1 MKNISNILEKLDINN
16 IPEDDQYDILKKEIP
31 KLELMLKNKYK
42 IPVKLDVFI
51 DRDKE
56 KVSISSKDLM
66 DNIKEPI
73 IRAIFKELYFDFWG
87 GNYDEESNMFYFRI
101 HMDYKHTTGGS
112 NGVELPEAFL
122 RFDCKEKRW
131 MIQK

>member
-16 IPEDDQYDILKKEIP
+16 IPEDDQYDILKREIP
-31 KLELMLKNKYK
+31 KLEMLLKNKYK

-51 DRDKE
+51 DRVKE
-56 KVSISSKDLM
+56 KVSISSGDLM
-66 DNIKEPI
+66 GNIKEPI
-73 IRAIFKELYFDFWG
+73 MHAIFKELHFDFWG
-87 GNYDEESNMFYFRI
+87 GNYDEETKMFYFRI
-101 HMDYKHTTGGS
+101 HMDYQHASGGS

-131 MIQK
+131 IMQK

>member
-56 KVSISSKDLM
+56 KVHISSEDLM
-66 DNIKEPI
+66 KNIKEPI
-73 IRAIFKELYFDFWG
+73 IHAIFKELYFDFWG
-87 GNYDEESNMFYFRI
+87 GNYDKENNMFYFRI
-101 HMDYKHTTGGS
+101 HMDYKHTSGGS

-131 MIQK
+131 IIQK